1 MTDKE
6 LIGKLDA
13 MVKALQKAKKKTDKT
28 NILLDARK
36 DFGEEAD
43 ELMAFFRFLL
53 DPSIVTGLSDAKI
66 NKKVTVR
73 PDIDVQYL
81 SCGYLYIMG
90 ASHNTG
96 SDASIATIQNYL
108 HKNPEYEEFLK
119 RLFTKNLPIG
129 VEAATINKVYGEE
142 IIPVWEVQQ
151 GYPIGKV
158 KLKDG
163 IWFSLSQKLNGCFT
177 WDTSILMADG
187 SEKHIVDIQPG
198 DVVQTFDESTRE
210 LSTAKVLNKFEN
222 GLKPLSEWVR
232 ISCDTNCGGT
242 KYRYTAKMTKNH
254 KVFTPSGWIEAGNLQ
269 VGDTIY
275 TKDYELSDTQISV
288 LLGIG
293 LGDANVVKDYKYS
306 SITRYVYIKK
316 AADEKYLFNTMS
328 VFDGFIGVTTRKTSG
343 FGKPVTRVNLKTFH
357 NLPSYLSSNKNIL
370 RTGYTFTEDIINHLT
385 PLALALF
392 YIDDGCRESC
402 KKDGYERSVNVQPR
416 AQLALHRHPK
426 ESAERLSKYLNE
438 KYGITN
444 RIVKYDD
451 HYKDCGY
458 QLEMDVNGTIK
469 FYDLIAKYIPPE
481 MRPSKLSHDW
491 LDVPYEDWTKDFGEY
506 KLVKKTIGKIEQMNE
521 VWKRPARKSLRSYDL
536 EVDGTH
542 TYFANRIAVHNC
554 RGTMYKGELIS
565 RQAQKFKG
573 LDHIKNDLL
582 ALYDGDASRRDAWV
596 FDGELIYKNPERM
609 SDGEAF
615 RYGTGLLNSDNKDK
629 TGIKFVIFD
638 VIPVVEF
645 DRGKCTIPYK
655 IRRIGL
661 NCLRAEIT
669 RKHLENIEIVPMVYE
684 GKDQNVIPKWLDY
697 AVEHDWEGLM
707 LNTDVPYR
715 RARHNGCLKI
725 KRFYTVDLRIIAIEE
740 GQNRLA
746 GTMGALVV
754 DYKGNEIRVGSGF
767 DDATRA
773 AVWANPD
780 NYIGKIVECKYKEV
794 TMDKKTGLES
804 LQFPTFVR
812 FRDDKNEVSY
822 G

>member
-13 MVKALQKAKKKTDKT
+13 MVKALQKAKKKADKT
-28 NILLDARK
+28 RILLDARK
-36 DFGEEAD
+36 DFGDEAN

-53 DPSIVTGLSDAKI
+53 DPAIVTGLSDAKI

-81 SCGYLYIMG
+81 GCGYLYIMG
-90 ASHNTG
+90 AGHNTG

-108 HKNPEYEEFLK
+108 HKNPEHKEFLK

-129 VEAATINKVYGEE
+129 IEAATINKVYGEE

-151 GYPIGKV
+151 GYPIDKV

-163 IWFSLSQKLNGCFT
+163 IWFSLSQKMNG
-177 WDTSILMADG
+177 
-187 SEKHIVDIQPG
+187 
-198 DVVQTFDESTRE
+198 
-210 LSTAKVLNKFEN
+210 N
-222 GLKPLSEWVR
+222 
-232 ISCDTNCGGT
+232 
-242 KYRYTAKMTKNH
+242 
-254 KVFTPSGWIEAGNLQ
+254 
-269 VGDTIY
+269 
-275 TKDYELSDTQISV
+275 
-288 LLGIG
+288 
-293 LGDANVVKDYKYS
+293 
-306 SITRYVYIKK
+306 
-316 AADEKYLFNTMS
+316 
-328 VFDGFIGVTTRKTSG
+328 
-343 FGKPVTRVNLKTFH
+343 
-357 NLPSYLSSNKNIL
+357 
-370 RTGYTFTEDIINHLT
+370 
-385 PLALALF
+385 
-392 YIDDGCRESC
+392 
-402 KKDGYERSVNVQPR
+402 
-416 AQLALHRHPK
+416 
-426 ESAERLSKYLNE
+426 
-438 KYGITN
+438 
-444 RIVKYDD
+444 
-451 HYKDCGY
+451 
-458 QLEMDVNGTIK
+458 
-469 FYDLIAKYIPPE
+469 
-481 MRPSKLSHDW
+481 
-491 LDVPYEDWTKDFGEY
+491 
-506 KLVKKTIGKIEQMNE
+506 
-521 VWKRPARKSLRSYDL
+521 
-536 EVDGTH
+536 
-542 TYFANRIAVHNC
+542 
-554 RGTMYKGELIS
+554 RGTLYRGDLIS

-582 ALYDGDASRRDAWV
+582 SLYDGDVSRRDAWV

-684 GKDQNVIPKWLDY
+684 GTDQSVIPKWLDY

-707 LNTDVPYR
+707 LNTNVPYR

-725 KRFYTVDLRIIAIEE
+725 KRFYTVDLRIIAVEE

-754 DYKGNEIRVGSGF
+754 DYKGNELRVGSGL

-780 NYIGKIVECKYKEV
+780 DYIGKIVEVKFKEKSC
-794 TMDKKTGLES
+794 DKKTCAES

>member
-28 NILLDARK
+28 RILLDARK
-36 DFGEEAD
+36 DFGDEDD
-43 ELMAFFRFLL
+43 ELMFFFRFLL
-53 DPSIVTGLSDAKI
+53 DPAIVTGLSDAKI
-66 NKKVTVR
+66 NKKVAAN
-73 PDIDVQYL
+73 PDLDFEHY
-81 SCGYLYIMG
+81 SCGCLYLMG
-90 ASHNTG
+90 KGHNTG

-151 GYPIGKV
+151 GYPIDKV

-163 IWFSLSQKLNGCFT
+163 IWFSLSQKMNG
-177 WDTSILMADG
+177 
-187 SEKHIVDIQPG
+187 
-198 DVVQTFDESTRE
+198 
-210 LSTAKVLNKFEN
+210 N
-222 GLKPLSEWVR
+222 
-232 ISCDTNCGGT
+232 
-242 KYRYTAKMTKNH
+242 
-254 KVFTPSGWIEAGNLQ
+254 
-269 VGDTIY
+269 
-275 TKDYELSDTQISV
+275 
-288 LLGIG
+288 
-293 LGDANVVKDYKYS
+293 
-306 SITRYVYIKK
+306 
-316 AADEKYLFNTMS
+316 
-328 VFDGFIGVTTRKTSG
+328 
-343 FGKPVTRVNLKTFH
+343 
-357 NLPSYLSSNKNIL
+357 
-370 RTGYTFTEDIINHLT
+370 
-385 PLALALF
+385 
-392 YIDDGCRESC
+392 
-402 KKDGYERSVNVQPR
+402 
-416 AQLALHRHPK
+416 
-426 ESAERLSKYLNE
+426 
-438 KYGITN
+438 
-444 RIVKYDD
+444 
-451 HYKDCGY
+451 
-458 QLEMDVNGTIK
+458 
-469 FYDLIAKYIPPE
+469 
-481 MRPSKLSHDW
+481 
-491 LDVPYEDWTKDFGEY
+491 
-506 KLVKKTIGKIEQMNE
+506 
-521 VWKRPARKSLRSYDL
+521 
-536 EVDGTH
+536 
-542 TYFANRIAVHNC
+542 
-554 RGTMYKGELIS
+554 RGTMHRGEIIS

-596 FDGELIYKNPERM
+596 FDGELIYKNPEGM

-684 GKDQNVIPKWLDY
+684 GKDQSVIPKWLDY

-725 KRFYTVDLRIIAIEE
+725 KRFYTVDLRITAIEE

-754 DYKGNEIRVGSGF
+754 DYKGNELRVGSGF

-773 AVWANPD
+773 TVWENPD
-780 NYIGKIVECKYKEV
+780 DYIGKIVEVKFKEKSC
-794 TMDKKTGLES
+794 DKKTGAES
-804 LQFPTFVR
+804 LQFPTFV
-812 FRDDKNEVSY
+812 
-822 G
+822 

>member
-13 MVKALQKAKKKTDKT
+13 MVKALQKAKKKADKT
-28 NILLDARK
+28 RILLDARK
-36 DFGEEAD
+36 DFGDEAN

-53 DPSIVTGLSDAKI
+53 DPAIVTGLSDAKI

-81 SCGYLYIMG
+81 GCGYLYIMG
-90 ASHNTG
+90 AGHNTG

-108 HKNPEYEEFLK
+108 HKNPEHKEFLK

-129 VEAATINKVYGEE
+129 IEAATINKVYGEE

-151 GYPIGKV
+151 GYPIDKV
-158 KLKDG
+158 KPKDG
-163 IWFSLSQKLNGCFT
+163 IWFSLSQKMNG
-177 WDTSILMADG
+177 
-187 SEKHIVDIQPG
+187 
-198 DVVQTFDESTRE
+198 
-210 LSTAKVLNKFEN
+210 N
-222 GLKPLSEWVR
+222 
-232 ISCDTNCGGT
+232 
-242 KYRYTAKMTKNH
+242 
-254 KVFTPSGWIEAGNLQ
+254 
-269 VGDTIY
+269 
-275 TKDYELSDTQISV
+275 
-288 LLGIG
+288 
-293 LGDANVVKDYKYS
+293 
-306 SITRYVYIKK
+306 
-316 AADEKYLFNTMS
+316 
-328 VFDGFIGVTTRKTSG
+328 
-343 FGKPVTRVNLKTFH
+343 
-357 NLPSYLSSNKNIL
+357 
-370 RTGYTFTEDIINHLT
+370 
-385 PLALALF
+385 
-392 YIDDGCRESC
+392 
-402 KKDGYERSVNVQPR
+402 
-416 AQLALHRHPK
+416 
-426 ESAERLSKYLNE
+426 
-438 KYGITN
+438 
-444 RIVKYDD
+444 
-451 HYKDCGY
+451 
-458 QLEMDVNGTIK
+458 
-469 FYDLIAKYIPPE
+469 
-481 MRPSKLSHDW
+481 
-491 LDVPYEDWTKDFGEY
+491 
-506 KLVKKTIGKIEQMNE
+506 
-521 VWKRPARKSLRSYDL
+521 
-536 EVDGTH
+536 
-542 TYFANRIAVHNC
+542 

-582 ALYDGDASRRDAWV
+582 SLYDGDDSRRDAWV

-684 GKDQNVIPKWLDY
+684 GTDQSVISKWLDY

-725 KRFYTVDLRIIAIEE
+725 KRFYTVDLRITAIEE

-754 DYKGNEIRVGSGF
+754 DYKGNELRVGSGF
-767 DDATRA
+767 DDVTRA
-773 AVWANPD
+773 AVWENPD

>member
-28 NILLDARK
+28 RILLDARK
-36 DFGEEAD
+36 DFGDEDD
-43 ELMAFFRFLL
+43 ELMFFFRFLL
-53 DPSIVTGLSDAKI
+53 DPAIVTGLSDAKI
-66 NKKVTVR
+66 NKKVAAK
-73 PDIDVQYL
+73 PDLDFEHY
-81 SCGYLYIMG
+81 SCGCLYLMG
-90 ASHNTG
+90 KGHNTG

-151 GYPIGKV
+151 GYPIDKV

-163 IWFSLSQKLNGCFT
+163 IWFSLSQKMNG
-177 WDTSILMADG
+177 
-187 SEKHIVDIQPG
+187 
-198 DVVQTFDESTRE
+198 
-210 LSTAKVLNKFEN
+210 N
-222 GLKPLSEWVR
+222 
-232 ISCDTNCGGT
+232 
-242 KYRYTAKMTKNH
+242 
-254 KVFTPSGWIEAGNLQ
+254 
-269 VGDTIY
+269 
-275 TKDYELSDTQISV
+275 
-288 LLGIG
+288 
-293 LGDANVVKDYKYS
+293 
-306 SITRYVYIKK
+306 
-316 AADEKYLFNTMS
+316 
-328 VFDGFIGVTTRKTSG
+328 
-343 FGKPVTRVNLKTFH
+343 
-357 NLPSYLSSNKNIL
+357 
-370 RTGYTFTEDIINHLT
+370 
-385 PLALALF
+385 
-392 YIDDGCRESC
+392 
-402 KKDGYERSVNVQPR
+402 
-416 AQLALHRHPK
+416 
-426 ESAERLSKYLNE
+426 
-438 KYGITN
+438 
-444 RIVKYDD
+444 
-451 HYKDCGY
+451 
-458 QLEMDVNGTIK
+458 
-469 FYDLIAKYIPPE
+469 
-481 MRPSKLSHDW
+481 
-491 LDVPYEDWTKDFGEY
+491 
-506 KLVKKTIGKIEQMNE
+506 
-521 VWKRPARKSLRSYDL
+521 
-536 EVDGTH
+536 
-542 TYFANRIAVHNC
+542 

-582 ALYDGDASRRDAWV
+582 ALYDEDASRRDAWV

-615 RYGTGLLNSDNKDK
+615 RYGTGLLNSDNQDK
-629 TGIKFVIFD
+629 AGIKFVIFD

-684 GKDQNVIPKWLDY
+684 GKDQSVIPKWLDY

-725 KRFYTVDLRIIAIEE
+725 KRFYTVDLRITAIEE

-754 DYKGNEIRVGSGF
+754 DYKGNKLRVGSGF
-767 DDATRA
+767 DDTTRA

-780 NYIGKIVECKYKEV
+780 DYIGKIVECKYKEV

>member
-6 LIGKLDA
+6 LIGKLNA

-28 NILLDARK
+28 RILLDARK
-36 DFGEEAD
+36 DFGDEDD
-43 ELMAFFRFLL
+43 ELMFFFRFLL
-53 DPSIVTGLSDAKI
+53 DPAIVTGLSDAKI
-66 NKKVTVR
+66 NKKVAAK
-73 PDIDVQYL
+73 PDLDFEHY
-81 SCGYLYIMG
+81 SCGCLYLMG
-90 ASHNTG
+90 KGHNTG

-108 HKNPEYEEFLK
+108 HKNHEYEEFLK

-151 GYPIGKV
+151 GYPIDKV

-163 IWFSLSQKLNGCFT
+163 IWFSLSQKMNG
-177 WDTSILMADG
+177 
-187 SEKHIVDIQPG
+187 
-198 DVVQTFDESTRE
+198 
-210 LSTAKVLNKFEN
+210 N
-222 GLKPLSEWVR
+222 
-232 ISCDTNCGGT
+232 
-242 KYRYTAKMTKNH
+242 
-254 KVFTPSGWIEAGNLQ
+254 
-269 VGDTIY
+269 
-275 TKDYELSDTQISV
+275 
-288 LLGIG
+288 
-293 LGDANVVKDYKYS
+293 
-306 SITRYVYIKK
+306 
-316 AADEKYLFNTMS
+316 
-328 VFDGFIGVTTRKTSG
+328 
-343 FGKPVTRVNLKTFH
+343 
-357 NLPSYLSSNKNIL
+357 
-370 RTGYTFTEDIINHLT
+370 
-385 PLALALF
+385 
-392 YIDDGCRESC
+392 
-402 KKDGYERSVNVQPR
+402 
-416 AQLALHRHPK
+416 
-426 ESAERLSKYLNE
+426 
-438 KYGITN
+438 
-444 RIVKYDD
+444 
-451 HYKDCGY
+451 
-458 QLEMDVNGTIK
+458 
-469 FYDLIAKYIPPE
+469 
-481 MRPSKLSHDW
+481 
-491 LDVPYEDWTKDFGEY
+491 
-506 KLVKKTIGKIEQMNE
+506 
-521 VWKRPARKSLRSYDL
+521 
-536 EVDGTH
+536 
-542 TYFANRIAVHNC
+542 
-554 RGTMYKGELIS
+554 RGTMHRGELIS

-596 FDGELIYKNPERM
+596 FDGELIYKNPEKM

-615 RYGTGLLNSDNKDK
+615 RYGTGLLNSDNNDK

-684 GKDQNVIPKWLDY
+684 GTDQSVIPKWLDY

-725 KRFYTVDLRIIAIEE
+725 KRFYAVDLRITAIEE

-754 DYKGNEIRVGSGF
+754 DYKGNELRVGSGF

-773 AVWANPD
+773 DVWANPD

-812 FRDDKNEVSY
+812 FRNDKNEVSY